1 MASGQ
6 GLWASSG
13 ASLANITSKLPPAA
27 QAYLAQFLAYLARV
41 TQYAQSAT
49 GLSATT
55 LYTTL
60 VGILLVAAIPVV
72 SARNNPTNKRGKKM
86 TSRYGLFSPWGSS
99 LGQSGV
105 PAVTDQDYSYITSED
120 LEDFDVPRGHHHH
133 HDADSYSHSAPGPAA
148 SFGQRKPADDVM
160 LIKYGGVTYP
170 EHFPA
175 YSIGDGKL
183 EVSDVVSRVQLILN
197 LSDREVRRMRLFY
210 KGRQLKEGRAP
221 IREYGVKNNSEVMV
235 VFGEPSGD
243 SDEELVVIHDE
254 RDYDAPKR
262 KKSKR
267 RSRRQEDRSPTKAST
282 TSLNLEVPFEDD
294 RRRATSRV
302 RTRSP
307 SSMSGVSG
315 ASGHS
320 VPSAISGASAAA
332 AVPGG
337 PIDKLNS
344 IAGHFDTKLKP
355 LCMQYIEAP
364 PSDKKKKEDEH
375 RRLSETVM
383 QQVILKLDEVETH
396 GEESARARRKEL
408 VREVQYILKKMDET
422 LKATKS

>member
-1 MASGQ
+1 
-6 GLWASSG
+6 
-13 ASLANITSKLPPAA
+13 
-27 QAYLAQFLAYLARV
+27 
-41 TQYAQSAT
+41 
-49 GLSATT
+49 
-55 LYTTL
+55 
-60 VGILLVAAIPVV
+60 
-72 SARNNPTNKRGKKM
+72 M
-86 TSRYGLFSPWGSS
+86 TSRYGFFPSSWGSS

-120 LEDFDVPRGHHHH
+120 LEDFDIPREHGHHQHH
-133 HDADSYSHSAPGPAA
+133 HETDHYSHSAPGPAA
-148 SFGQRKPADDVM
+148 NFSQRKPADDVM

-183 EVSDVVSRVQLILN
+183 EVDDVVSRVKIILN
-197 LSDREVRRMRLFY
+197 LTDREVRRMRLFY

-235 VFGEPSGD
+235 VFGEPTGD
-243 SDEELVVIHDE
+243 SPRDSGEEVVVISDG

-267 RSRRQEDRSPTKAST
+267 RGRRGQEERSPKAST

-294 RRRATSRV
+294 RRRGTSRV

-315 ASGHS
+315 FSGHS
-320 VPSAISGASAAA
+320 APSAISGASVAA

-337 PIDKLNS
+337 PMDKLNS
-344 IAGHFDTKLKP
+344 IAEHFDTKLRP
-355 LCMQYIEAP
+355 LCSQYIEAP
-364 PSDKKKKEDEH
+364 PSDKKKNEDEH
-375 RRLSETVM
+375 RRISETVM
-383 QQVILKLDEVETH
+383 QQVILKLDGVETN

-408 VREVQYILKKMDET
+408 VKEVQHILKKMDET
-422 LKATKS
+422 LKATK